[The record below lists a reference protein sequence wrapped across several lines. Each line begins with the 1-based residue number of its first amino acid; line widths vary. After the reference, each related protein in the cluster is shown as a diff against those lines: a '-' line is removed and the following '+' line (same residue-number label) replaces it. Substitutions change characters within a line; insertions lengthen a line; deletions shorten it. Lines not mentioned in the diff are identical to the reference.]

1 MPYNPTRT
9 YFHIGI
15 WYIRFFHAED
25 TRRKLQREY
34 ATDDELASFER
45 IVKESEMPT
54 QKEWARFVEDGYPQ
68 APREEYLVQRNP
80 GLKGAARQLKGLV
93 VKTGDLL
100 SEFISPR

>member
-1 MPYNPTRT
+1 
-9 YFHIGI
+9 
-15 WYIRFFHAED
+15 
-25 TRRKLQREY
+25 
-34 ATDDELASFER
+34 
-45 IVKESEMPT
+45 MPT